1 MKTVVLSFLVVGAV
15 ALSLSLGSRLQG
27 TPESTPMGQF
37 LLTDPLEN
45 PSFEDWFCR
54 QVEAGELAPQEG
66 LSCP

>member
-1 MKTVVLSFLVVGAV
+1 MKTVVLSSLVVGAV
-15 ALSLSLGSRLQG
+15 ALSLSLGLK
-27 TPESTPMGQF
+27 PELDPRSQF
-37 LLTDPLEN
+37 LLTDPLEE